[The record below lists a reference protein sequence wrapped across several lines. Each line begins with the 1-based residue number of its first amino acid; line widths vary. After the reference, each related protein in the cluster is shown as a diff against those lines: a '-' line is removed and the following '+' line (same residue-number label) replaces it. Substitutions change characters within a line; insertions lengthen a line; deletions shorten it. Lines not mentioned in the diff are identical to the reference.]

1 MADRILGMGDIVSFV
16 EKAQEKIDQEESEKM
31 AQRMMNGQFSLT
43 DMLKQ
48 MEMIEKM
55 GPLGGIMKMLPGMNQ
70 YADMM
75 DEAKTGETMKKTK
88 AIIQSMTA
96 YEREH
101 PEKIR
106 STMKKR
112 IARGSGSTV
121 ENVNKLMNQFARTK
135 KAVDQLGMM
144 QKNGGMSEEKLAKMA
159 DQMQN
164 MQMPDMKNRNGF
176 RRH

>member
-1 MADRILGMGDIVSFV
+1 
-16 EKAQEKIDQEESEKM
+16 
-31 AQRMMNGQFSLT
+31 
-43 DMLKQ
+43 MLKQ

>member
-1 MADRILGMGDIVSFV
+1 
-16 EKAQEKIDQEESEKM
+16 
-31 AQRMMNGQFSLT
+31 
-43 DMLKQ
+43 
-48 MEMIEKM
+48 MIEKM

-75 DEAKTGETMKKTK
+75 DEAKTGSAMKQTK
-88 AIIQSMTA
+88 AIIQSMTN

-112 IARGSGSTV
+112 IAKGSGTSV
-121 ENVNKLMNQFARTK
+121 ESVNKLMNQFARTK

-144 QKNGGMSEEKLAKMA
+144 QKNGGLSEEKLNKMA
-159 DQMQN
+159 ENMRN
-164 MQMPDMKNRNGF
+164 MQVPDLSNRNGF